1 MCDAQEAL
9 ANWQPFRRNAMN
21 WDQIEG
27 RWTELKGK
35 AKASWGEMSDDE
47 LDQIAGKRD
56 QMIGKLQTKYGI
68 SKEEAEKRADDWA
81 RSI

>member
-1 MCDAQEAL
+1 
-9 ANWQPFRRNAMN
+9 MN

>member
-1 MCDAQEAL
+1 
-9 ANWQPFRRNAMN
+9 MN

-68 SKEEAEKRADDWA
+68 SKEEAEKCADDWA

>member
-1 MCDAQEAL
+1 
-9 ANWQPFRRNAMN
+9 MN

-81 RSI
+81 HSI

>member
-1 MCDAQEAL
+1 
-9 ANWQPFRRNAMN
+9 MN
-21 WDQIEG
+21 S
-27 RWTELKGK
+27 RAPKELKGK

>member
-1 MCDAQEAL
+1 
-9 ANWQPFRRNAMN
+9 MN

-27 RWTELKGK
+27 RWTDVKGK
-35 AKASWGEMSDDE
+35 AKASWGEISDDE

-56 QMIGKLQTKYGI
+56 QLIGKLQTTYGI

-81 RSI
+81 HSV